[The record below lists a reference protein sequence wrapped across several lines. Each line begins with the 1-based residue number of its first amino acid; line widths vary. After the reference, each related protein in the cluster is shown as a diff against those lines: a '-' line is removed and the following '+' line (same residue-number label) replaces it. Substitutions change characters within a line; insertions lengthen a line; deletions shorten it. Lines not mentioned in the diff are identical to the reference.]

1 MSEDSCLPPEPW
13 ARRVLLLV
21 DRIYLDRCE
30 YDSKGG
36 ALKVPQGVL
45 ALPHPLTEIQDPIIQ
60 GILRSGLAQPGAALI
75 QSPVATDLYYEAQQ
89 ARMQAVMDKW
99 RAFRSVCAHLGAT
112 RTEILHQE
120 EETDQGTV
128 TWDGNGQ
135 YKVVKGRA
143 KFEGGLGETF
153 RSKFRSCSDFSGG
166 KADPEAAK
174 AYASKTNLLDDF
186 HVRDL
191 IHNRSSRNPLQSE
204 VVELNLAAEVQR
216 NLTLLGEVSVPKF
229 VGLKSE
235 WQTES
240 KKKYSLIVTVKLQFS

>member
-1 MSEDSCLPPEPW
+1 MPEFSSLPQEPW

-36 ALKVPQGVL
+36 ALRIPQGVL
-45 ALPHPLTEIQDPIIQ
+45 AIPHPLTEIQDPIIQ
-60 GILRSGLAQPGAALI
+60 RILRSGLAQPGAALI
-75 QSPVATDLYYEAQQ
+75 QNPVDTDLYYEAQE
-89 ARMQAVMDKW
+89 ARMKAVIDKW
-99 RAFRSVCAHLGAT
+99 VAFRSVCAALGAT
-112 RTEILHQE
+112 RAEILHQE
-120 EETDQGTV
+120 EETDQGRV
-128 TWDGNGQ
+128 TWDANGQ
-135 YKVVKGRA
+135 YQAVKGRA
-143 KFEGGLGETF
+143 KVEGGLGETF
-153 RSKFRSCSDFSGG
+153 RSKFRICSDFSGG
-166 KADPEAAK
+166 EADLEAAE

-191 IHNRSSRNPLQSE
+191 IHNRCSGNPLQSE

-240 KKKYSLIVTVKLQFS
+240 KKKYSLIVTIKLQFS

>member
-1 MSEDSCLPPEPW
+1 MPEYSSLPQEPW

-36 ALKVPQGVL
+36 ALRIPQGVL
-45 ALPHPLTEIQDPIIQ
+45 AIPHPLTEIQDPIIQ
-60 GILRSGLAQPGAALI
+60 RILRSGLAQPGAALI
-75 QSPVATDLYYEAQQ
+75 QNPVDTDLYYEAQE
-89 ARMQAVMDKW
+89 ARMKAVIDKW
-99 RAFRSVCAHLGAT
+99 VAFRSVCAALGAT
-112 RTEILHQE
+112 RAEILHQE

-143 KFEGGLGETF
+143 KYEGGLGETF
-153 RSKFRSCSDFSGG
+153 RSKFRICSDFSGG
-166 KADPEAAK
+166 KADLEAAE

-191 IHNRSSRNPLQSE
+191 IHIRSTRNPPQSE
-204 VVELNLAAEVQR
+204 VLELNLAAEVQR

-235 WQTES
+235 LQAES
-240 KKKYSLIVTVKLQFS
+240 KNKYSLTVTIKLQFS